1 MITPVSPPSSYTY
14 FPGCSLMATNR
25 AYDRSTRV
33 VARELGVEL
42 TELADW
48 NCCGAT
54 AYLPIREK
62 RAFVLSARN
71 LAIAEQAGRE
81 LATVCNACY
90 VVLRK
95 TNKYMA
101 EDAHLRAD
109 IRRALR
115 AGGLDY
121 SGSVRVRHFL
131 DIVVNDV
138 GPERVRARVRRDMS
152 AWKVACYCGCQL
164 SRPFDDL
171 DDPEYPE
178 LMARLV
184 AWLGAEAV
192 PFPMSAKCCGGMAMT
207 THPETGRLLTGK
219 ILKAARDRAADCV
232 ATACPLCQINLE
244 AYQDQAGRA
253 VGARCDI
260 PVLYFT
266 QLLGIA
272 FGLPSV
278 ELALRDNLTSLEP
291 LLAGK
296 GCHDHVE

>member
-1 MITPVSPPSSYTY
+1 MITKVSEARTYTY

-25 AYDRSTRV
+25 AYDVSARH

-42 TELADW
+42 VELEDW

-71 LAIAEQAGRE
+71 LALAEQDGDE

-101 EDAHLRAD
+101 EDPTLRAD

-115 AGGLDY
+115 AGGMDY
-121 SGSVRVRHFL
+121 RGSVRVRHFL
-131 DIVVNDV
+131 DIVVNDI
-138 GPERVRARVRRDMS
+138 GESRVKAHVQRDLS
-152 AWKVACYCGCQL
+152 ALRVACYSGCQL

-171 DDPEYPE
+171 DHPEYPE
-178 LMARLV
+178 IMERLV
-184 AWLGAEAV
+184 EWLGATVV
-192 PFPMSAKCCGGMAMT
+192 PFSLAAKCCGGMAMT
-207 THPETGRLLTGK
+207 THPETGQVLTGK
-219 ILKAARDRAADCV
+219 ILKVAKQRGAACI

-244 AYQDQAGRA
+244 AYQDKVGEA
-253 VGARCDI
+253 VGAACDL

-266 QLLGIA
+266 QLMGVA
-272 FGLPSV
+272 FGLPPE
-278 ELALRDNLTSLEP
+278 ELALKDSLTPVES
-291 LLAGK
+291 LLAEKVGT
-296 GCHDHVE
+296 

>member
-1 MITPVSPPSSYTY
+1 MITKASPASSYAY
-14 FPGCSLMATNR
+14 YPGCSLMATNR
-25 AYDRSTRV
+25 AYDVSTRR
-33 VARELGVEL
+33 VARQLGVEMV
-42 TELADW
+42 ELDDW

-71 LAIAEQAGRE
+71 LAIAEQNGRE

-101 EDAHLRAD
+101 EDAQLRDD
-109 IRRALR
+109 IRRALQ

-121 SGSVRVRHFL
+121 SGAVRVRHFL
-131 DIVVNDV
+131 EIVVNDV
-138 GPERVRARVRRDMS
+138 GEERVKSRVQRDLS
-152 AWKVACYCGCQL
+152 GWKVACYCGCQL

-171 DDPEYPE
+171 DHAEYPQ
-178 LMARLV
+178 LMERLV
-184 AWLGAEAV
+184 AWLGAAVV
-192 PFPMSAKCCGGMAMT
+192 PFPLAAKCCGGMAMT
-207 THPETGRLLTGK
+207 THPETGRVLTGK
-219 ILKAARDRAADCV
+219 ILKVAKQRGAGCV

-253 VGARCDI
+253 VGAACDL

-266 QLLGIA
+266 QLMGIA
-272 FGLPSV
+272 FGLPPV
-278 ELALRDNLTSLEP
+278 ELALQDNLTSLDP
-291 LLAGK
+291 LLAEKVGS
-296 GCHDHVE
+296 